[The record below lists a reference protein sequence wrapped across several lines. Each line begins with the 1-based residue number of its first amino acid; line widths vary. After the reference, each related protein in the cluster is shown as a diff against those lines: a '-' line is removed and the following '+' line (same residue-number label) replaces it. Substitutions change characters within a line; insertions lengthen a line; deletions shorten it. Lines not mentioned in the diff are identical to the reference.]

1 MFFKNAISRKVE
13 FYKLRTIETANITL
27 DTAFKAGLLI
37 LFIVTTIW
45 ISVFFYVAFYYTY
58 VPSIEHVK
66 NVNLQ
71 FTACESDKDTVE
83 RGVCSFLRAHVEL
96 TKANQVFMLGQ
107 PYKITLFLEV
117 PESDANK
124 AIGMFMVCAQ
134 LLDKKSVTVSMSCR
148 SAMLRYR
155 SPLVH
160 TLTTLALAPLY
171 VTEVLEEKQTIEVEL
186 FSNFEDDQNYPVTD
200 VVIEI
205 KSQKVEIYSS
215 KIQIDADLS
224 GLRYIMFH
232 WPVTSA
238 IFGTTFNLTVILF
251 ISVLSYWQLY
261 GTNEETGRELLYKK
275 FKEKISPVFNPKKVH
290 SLKEDEEEE
299 VFTLKSVDE
308 PDSGG
313 RELFIDLKQEP
324 SSSEA

>member
-27 DTAFKAGLLI
+27 DTAFKVGLLI

-71 FTACESDKDTVE
+71 FTACEAEKDNVE

-107 PYKITLFLEV
+107 PYKITLFLEI

-124 AIGMFMVCAQ
+124 AVGMFMVCAQ

-238 IFGTTFNLTVILF
+238 IFGTAFNLTVILF

-290 SLKEDEEEE
+290 SLKEGI
-299 VFTLKSVDE
+299 V
-308 PDSGG
+308 
-313 RELFIDLKQEP
+313 LFVRSCVL
-324 SSSEA
+324 SA